1 VVKKEKMEFLTI
13 GEIIDAA
20 KGELIKGNREH
31 LVSNI
36 TIDSRIVKKDDCYI
50 AIVGK
55 TLNGHNFGYEAIEK
69 GATTIIAHQLLE
81 VLSPVNNLIKV
92 KNTTRALGDIA
103 LYYRRKFT
111 PRVVAITG
119 SNGKTTTKEMI
130 GHILHNKLKT
140 VKAPNSFNN
149 DIGVPLTVLNIDSHT
164 QALIL
169 EMEMNELGGIRRL
182 CDIALPQIGVVTNI
196 GDTHLEFLK
205 DRDGVAQEKSE
216 LLESIALFG
225 TAVLNADDELVMQI
239 GDKYEYKDKIT
250 YGLGDHANIYASDI
264 KNLYESGTE
273 FKLCGKYP
281 VRLSVPG
288 IYNIYN
294 ALAAVGVARIFDIG
308 YEEIVSLLTSFKL
321 TSMRM
326 ERLNIHGIEIIND
339 AYNANPQSMLAS
351 LQTFAQFPSQER
363 KVLILGDMLE
373 LGKKSKELHKNVGK
387 NLPDGMN
394 LLVTVGKGAKFIAQ
408 QAKYAKKIEQILS
421 FADAE
426 EAANKL
432 VDIIKINDK
441 ILIKGSRAMKLEK
454 IINKLKEYYDCKTK
468 TS

>member
-1 VVKKEKMEFLTI
+1 MEFLTI

-20 KGELIKGNREH
+20 KGELIHGNREH

-36 TIDSRIVKKDDCYI
+36 TIDSRIVKKGDCFI

-55 TLNGHNFGYEAIEK
+55 ALNGHNYGYEAIEK
-69 GATTIIAHQLLE
+69 GATTVIGHQLFE
-81 VLSPVNNLIKV
+81 VLSPANNLIKV

-119 SNGKTTTKEMI
+119 SNGKTTSKEMI
-130 GHILHNKLKT
+130 AHILQNKLKL
-140 VKAPNSFNN
+140 VKAPNSYNN
-149 DIGVPLTVLNIDSHT
+149 DIGVPVTVLKINNRT
-164 QALIL
+164 KALIL

-182 CDIALPQIGVVTNI
+182 CDIALPHIGVLTNI

-205 DRDGVAQEKSE
+205 DRAGVAQEKSE

-225 TAVLNADDELVMQI
+225 SAVLNADDELVMQI
-239 GDKYEYKDKIT
+239 GNKYKYKEKIT
-250 YGLGDHANIYASDI
+250 YGFNNHADIIASDI
-264 KNLYESGTE
+264 KNLNEQGIE
-273 FKLCGKYP
+273 FKLCGKYH
-281 VRLSVPG
+281 VRLKIPG

-294 ALAAVGVARIFDIG
+294 ALAAVSVARIFDIDFD
-308 YEEIVSLLTSFKL
+308 EIVGVLKSFKL

-326 ERLNIHGIEIIND
+326 EKLNISGIEIIND

-351 LQTFAQFPSQER
+351 LQTFAQFPSQGR

-373 LGKKSKELHKNVGK
+373 LGKKSKELHKEVGAG
-387 NLPDGMN
+387 LPDEIN
-394 LLVTVGKGAKFIAQ
+394 VLITVGKQAKFIAK
-408 QAKYAKKIEQILS
+408 QAKYTKKIEQIMS
-421 FADAE
+421 FTDSEDA
-426 EAANKL
+426 AKKL
-432 VDIIKINDK
+432 VDFIQINDK
-441 ILIKGSRAMKLEK
+441 ILIKGSRAMQMEK
-454 IINKLKEYYDCKTK
+454 IINKLKEYYDRKTK